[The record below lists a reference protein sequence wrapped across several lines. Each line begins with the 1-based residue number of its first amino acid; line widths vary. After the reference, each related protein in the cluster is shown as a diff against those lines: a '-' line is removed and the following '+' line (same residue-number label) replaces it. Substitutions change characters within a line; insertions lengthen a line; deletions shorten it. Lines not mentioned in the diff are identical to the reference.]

1 MDILNKWNDVVVY
14 IEEHLDSDV
23 DIETMSKI
31 VAISSFHFQRM
42 FSYMTNMTLYDYIRR
57 RKMTKAA
64 VDLQN
69 PDNKIIDIALKYG
82 YESPTAFNRAFQ
94 SMHGIAPSKARAKGV
109 ILKAYP
115 PIIFSLSIKGESEM
129 NYRIEEKEAFK
140 IVGIKKQF
148 GENALRDIPL
158 FWDEA
163 KKANIIKKELCP
175 LLNTKIM
182 GALGVCAPIDSKRF
196 DYYIAVATTSKTPKG
211 LSELIVPKSKWA
223 IFEVIGP
230 MSKAVQDMTKRIMTE
245 WLPSSGYESLN
256 LPDIELYFDEDEN
269 AHNHSEIWIPIKAK

>member
-1 MDILNKWNDVVVY
+1 
-14 IEEHLDSDV
+14 
-23 DIETMSKI
+23 
-31 VAISSFHFQRM
+31 
-42 FSYMTNMTLYDYIRR
+42 
-57 RKMTKAA
+57 
-64 VDLQN
+64 
-69 PDNKIIDIALKYG
+69 
-82 YESPTAFNRAFQ
+82 
-94 SMHGIAPSKARAKGV
+94 
-109 ILKAYP
+109 
-115 PIIFSLSIKGESEM
+115 M

-163 KKANIIKKELCP
+163 KKSNIIKKELCP

-182 GALGVCAPIDSKRF
+182 GVLGVCAPIDSKRF

>member
-1 MDILNKWNDVVVY
+1 MDILNKWNDVIVY
-14 IEEHLDSDV
+14 IEEHLDSDI
-23 DIETMSKI
+23 DIEVMSKI

-42 FSYMTNMTLYDYIRR
+42 FSYMTNITLNDYIRR

-69 PDNKIIDIALKYG
+69 PDNKIIDIALKHG

-163 KKANIIKKELCP
+163 KKSNIIKKELCP
-175 LLNTKIM
+175 ILNAKIM
-182 GALGVCAPIDSKRF
+182 GVLGVCAPIDSKRF

-223 IFEVIGP
+223 IFEVNGP

-256 LPDIELYFDEDEN
+256 LPDIEVYFDEDEN